1 LGNGFPE
8 VVIALSCIHNDNV
21 RNNGMKRISFL
32 FVVLFMA
39 VITFT
44 ACSGG
49 SSIPAESK
57 EVQVNG
63 GSYTDIT
70 PAQLKSMLE
79 TKDFLLVNVHIPYEG
94 EIPKTDLSVPYDE
107 VEENLSQFPQDKRA
121 KIVLYCRSGSM
132 SATAART
139 MVKLGYIN
147 VWNLDGGMVEWERQG
162 YELIH
167 KPQ

>member
-1 LGNGFPE
+1 MDGFSE
-8 VVIALSCIHNDNV
+8 VAIALSYMHTNNA

-32 FVVLFMA
+32 FVVLLMA
-39 VITFT
+39 VITFA
-44 ACSGG
+44 ACAGG
-49 SSIPAESK
+49 SSVPAEGK
-57 EVQVNG
+57 RVQVNG

-70 PAQLKSMLE
+70 PAQLNSMLE
-79 TKDFLLVNVHIPYEG
+79 RKDFPLVNVHIPYEG
-94 EIPKTDLSVPYDE
+94 EIPKTDFFVPYDQI
-107 VEENLSQFPQDKRA
+107 EENLSKFPQDKGA

-132 SATAART
+132 SAVAART
-139 MVKLGYIN
+139 LVKLGFSN